1 MDQKEF
7 QDKLKTFF
15 KKTGDDLRRSARDIR
30 EEGEKLLKEVQD
42 PERQAKVREGLREV
56 GVWAKKT
63 AIEVADLVEVG
74 VKKAEGALN
83 KAGDKVN
90 DFAVGAAPKASPT
103 PVDEPRH
110 DTPVDAIPA
119 AQPSAPKAAAKK
131 SIGSKKKAPRS
142 KAPGAKKTVG
152 KKQQNPE
159 G

>member
-42 PERQAKVREGLREV
+42 PERQARVRDGLREV

-90 DFAVGAAPKASPT
+90 DFAVGSAPKEAPA
-103 PVDEPRH
+103 PVEEPRH
-110 DTPVDAIPA
+110 DTPADPIPA
-119 AQPSAPKAAAKK
+119 AQPSAPRTAARK
-131 SIGSKKKAPRS
+131 SIGSKKRAPKAKP
-142 KAPGAKKTVG
+142 AGVKKTVG